1 MPEAIRVILSSL
13 NVHRKQSFARATFRF
28 IVIFQP
34 ILYSFLLFMM
44 FKNTNNSNVGE
55 YIVISSGL
63 MTLWSSIIFSSAG
76 DIERERY
83 MGTLEFIYASP
94 TDFRIIFFGKV
105 LGNLL
110 LGVISMLLSFIC
122 VLLLG
127 VSVRVEHPFEFI
139 LSFLLTLASFAVISM
154 LMGSLFTLSRN
165 SRFLMNWMEYPIY
178 ILCGI
183 VFPIDVLPRGLQYI
197 AYVLSPT
204 WAVTALRQSMN
215 GITNFH
221 VFYGQLSVLF
231 VLTIVYLV
239 LAIILF
245 KRIDLLTRNKGT
257 LGVH

>member
-1 MPEAIRVILSSL
+1 MVHALRVITSSL
-13 NVHRKQSFARATFRF
+13 NIHRKQSFARATFRF

-34 ILYSFLLFMM
+34 VLYSFLLYMM
-44 FKNTNNSNVGE
+44 FKGTHNTNIGE

-110 LGVISMLLSFIC
+110 LGTFSMLLSVIC
-122 VLLLG
+122 VCLYG
-127 VSVRVEHPFEFI
+127 ESVQIANPLEFS
-139 LSFLLTLASFAVISM
+139 LAFLLTMASFAVISL

-183 VFPIDVLPRGLQYI
+183 VFPIDVMPKAIQYL
-197 AYVLSPT
+197 AYLLSPT
-204 WAVTALRQSMN
+204 WAVDALRESMI
-215 GITNFH
+215 GIKDIS
-221 VFYGQLSVLF
+221 VFYQHLGILF
-231 VLTIVYLV
+231 ALTILYFI
-239 LAIILF
+239 LAITLF
-245 KRIDLLTRNKGT
+245 KKIDLLTRIKGT

>member
-1 MPEAIRVILSSL
+1 MIHALKVISSSL
-13 NVHRKQSFARATFRF
+13 NIHRKQSFARATFRF

-34 ILYSFLLFMM
+34 ILYSFLLYMM
-44 FKNTNNSNVGE
+44 FKNTQNPNMGE

-105 LGNLL
+105 LGNLVF
-110 LGVISMLLSFIC
+110 GVFSMFLSFIC
-122 VLLLG
+122 VFLLG
-127 VSVRVEHPFEFI
+127 VKVQIAHPFEFVLTVV
-139 LSFLLTLASFAVISM
+139 LSIASFAVISL

-183 VFPIDVLPRGLQYI
+183 VFPINVLPKAFQSISYL
-197 AYVLSPT
+197 LSPT
-204 WAVTALRQSMN
+204 WAVDALRDSMI
-215 GITNFH
+215 GIQDFT
-221 VFYGQLSVLF
+221 VFYEHIGILLALTIFYFILAMVLF
-231 VLTIVYLV
+231 
-239 LAIILF
+239 
-245 KRIDLLTRNKGT
+245 KKIDLMTRIKGT